1 MSLVD
6 QVSLFLHVV
15 AAAFMVGGGTV
26 QVVTGVRLRRAT
38 TTEDIAQW
46 ASLVRTGGWITLGAA
61 VVSLFTGGHL
71 AGAVWGGEAG
81 GFANPFIT
89 MGMAGLLLLAP
100 VGPMLGG
107 SKLRTLLEHTR
118 HSDTASNVAAL
129 RRAAN
134 SPTLWGPVHSLVG
147 VALGLIWVMQ
157 HKPSWLASGL
167 VLLGSFAVGWL
178 SGVLVAGRRRT
189 TRDPASPAERS
200 PRRP

>member
-15 AAAFMVGGGTV
+15 AATFMVGGGTV

-46 ASLVRTGGWITLGAA
+46 ASLARIGGWIILGAA

-81 GFANPFIT
+81 GFSNPFIT
-89 MGMAGLLLLAP
+89 VGVAGLVLLAP

-107 SKLRTLLEHTR
+107 AKLRTLLEHTR
-118 HSDTASNVAAL
+118 HGDTASDVAAL
-129 RRAAN
+129 QRAAN
-134 SPTLWGPVHSLVG
+134 SPALWGPVHSLVG
-147 VALGLIWVMQ
+147 VAIGFIWIMQ
-157 HKPSWLASGL
+157 DKPGWLASAL

-178 SGVLVAGRRRT
+178 WGVVVAARSRRT
-189 TRDPASPAERS
+189 SATSSPADHA
-200 PRRP
+200 